1 MINKICETCD
11 TRNRLCMCNG
21 IEGDFKYCFRKVGS
35 VYDLQETITP
45 FNNLDELFLNTCEYI
60 RDLDRESLY
69 LSDEYYGNSK
79 HMRLLFGRFLGD
91 SGDSYD
97 KGYPVGFVIC

>member
-11 TRNRLCMCNG
+11 TRNRLCLCNG
-21 IEGDFKYCFRKVGS
+21 VKGDFKYCFRKVGS

-45 FNNLDELFLNTCEYI
+45 FNYLDEIFLNDCDYI
-60 RDLDRESLY
+60 KDLDRESLR
-69 LSDEYYGNSK
+69 LSKDYYGNNE

-91 SGDSYD
+91 SG
-97 KGYPVGFVIC
+97 KVYPVGFVIC